1 MQILF
6 ISVQNDKTM
15 KICVDGLFK
24 KEAKVPGFDKK

>member
-6 ISVQNDKTM
+6 ISVPNDKTM
-15 KICVDGLFK
+15 KIYVDGLFK